1 MYTPSDILEKL
12 VSYLKITYSQLAR
25 DIGVTPMRLQ
35 HIKRNRNGFS
45 AILATKIIE
54 KYPNISYDWLMTG
67 EGNMLIENNEY
78 LNFLPN
84 IIYDVITFDNLDES
98 SQRDFLNQK
107 SFEGWELVSAT
118 YMIGPDK
125 TSYIRFYFKKDNK
138 QKQ

>member
-35 HIKRNRNGFS
+35 HIKSNRNGFS
-45 AILATKIIE
+45 SMLATKIIE
-54 KYPNISYDWLMTG
+54 RYPNISYDWLMTG
-67 EGNMLIENNEY
+67 EGSMLIENNEY

-84 IIYDVITFDNLDES
+84 IIYDVITFDNLDQS
-98 SQRDFLNQK
+98 AQRNFLNQK

-118 YMIGPDK
+118 YMIDTDRTPC
-125 TSYIRFYFKKDNK
+125 IRFYFKKDNK
-138 QKQ
+138 QN